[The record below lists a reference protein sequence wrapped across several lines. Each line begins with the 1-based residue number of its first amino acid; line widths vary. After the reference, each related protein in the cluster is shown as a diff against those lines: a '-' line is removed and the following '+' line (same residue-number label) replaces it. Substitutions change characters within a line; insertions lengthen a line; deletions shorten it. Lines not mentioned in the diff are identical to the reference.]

1 MPERFGMSRPYITA
15 LEAVGALPVI
25 LPLAMSTDTLR
36 ALYERLDGLFMAGG
50 GDLNPACYGQGT
62 CTKTE
67 GIDSL
72 RDEAELILTRW
83 ALEDRVP
90 LLGVC
95 RGVQTLNVAAGGTL
109 LQDVTDQWPDAIRH
123 QYYPE
128 KPRNYVAHPISVV
141 PDTRLSAILG
151 QAANVNSFHH
161 QAVEA
166 VGSGFR
172 VAAYAPDGVI
182 EAIERHDDSFAV
194 GVQWHPESLIDTDS
208 SMYALFEAFVK
219 QAA

>member
-1 MPERFGMSRPYITA
+1 MSRPYITA

-25 LPLAMSTDTLR
+25 LPLAMGMDTLR
-36 ALYERLDGLFMAGG
+36 ALYDRLDGLFMAGG
-50 GDLNPACYGQGT
+50 GDLNPACYGQGAY
-62 CTKTE
+62 TKTE

-83 ALEDRVP
+83 ALEERMP

-123 QYYPE
+123 QYYPD

-151 QAANVNSFHH
+151 QAAHVNSFHH

-182 EAIERHDDSFAV
+182 EAIERHDDAFAV

-208 SMYALFEAFVK
+208 GMYALFEAFVK